1 MYDEDAI
8 KNNNMTDEDILKYF
22 VSRRDSI
29 VDQQKKL
36 KHRLNFYSKVQNL
49 PHYFKTFLFYN

>member
-22 VSRRDSI
+22 VSRRDNI
-29 VDQQKKL
+29 VD
-36 KHRLNFYSKVQNL
+36 
-49 PHYFKTFLFYN
+49 

>member
-29 VDQQKKL
+29 VD
-36 KHRLNFYSKVQNL
+36 
-49 PHYFKTFLFYN
+49 